1 MELGGASQPK
11 VLERLARGAYQ
22 PGMTHPADAFV
33 EPMPDAIAS
42 LSRKEAVAMARERQW
57 YHQLDFG
64 EFVTPGDFDIAPVL
78 DGYGFP
84 DDLSGM
90 TVLDVGR
97 SSGFFAFEFERRGA
111 TVYATDLPPGRGKD
125 FVPGFEP
132 PRSGQAG
139 AGGDPLKK
147 HVVPFFLA
155 SRILGS
161 RVRALHLHILDLS
174 AEKYGTFDLVFAG
187 SILNH
192 VRDIAGAAR
201 GLHAVTGGLCIMA
214 TPVSKISPGVAALEF
229 IGRSTTWWVP
239 NAEGMLAI
247 ATSAGFD
254 AHIHNPSLPLPF
266 RDRFSPHAI
275 VHGKPGKAP
284 P

>member
-1 MELGGASQPK
+1 
-11 VLERLARGAYQ
+11 
-22 PGMTHPADAFV
+22 MTHPADAFV

-42 LSRKEAVAMARERQW
+42 LSRGEALALAREFQW

-64 EFVTPGDFDIAPVL
+64 EYVTAGDFDLTPVL
-78 DGYGFP
+78 DAYGFP

-97 SSGFFAFEFERRGA
+97 SSGFFSFEFERRGA
-111 TVYATDLPPGRGKD
+111 TVYATDLPPGHRKD
-125 FVPGFEP
+125 FVPGFVP
-132 PRSGQAG
+132 PTSGQAADG
-139 AGGDPLKK
+139 EGDPRRN
-147 HVVPFFLA
+147 HTWPFYLA
-155 SRILGS
+155 SRILDS

-201 GLHAVTGGLCIMA
+201 GLHEVTGGLCIMA

-229 IGRSTTWWVP
+229 IGRSSTWWVP
-239 NAEGMLAI
+239 NAEGMLRI
-247 ATSAGFD
+247 ATTAGFD

-266 RDRFSPHAI
+266 RDRSSPHVI
-275 VHGKPGKAP
+275 VHGRP
-284 P
+284 